1 MCDYYGQAEDEEAP
15 HALIERLSTLVL
27 SSNRIDVRL
36 RSEVLDVRPNRI
48 LVLSSDV
55 SSASAAKQSLYWM
68 SFSHLALA
76 VGADYGGSSPLGQG
90 NVCYAHHV
98 FRMAVDYAVRPT
110 KQLSVLTGGNSGYR
124 LGQLLLEAGIDLE
137 GGFSIRGLN
146 QLRDILILPKQLVFT
161 CILAKHPWRLAPD
174 SRVLRLSSAQPRF
187 RKEKARR
194 GNLRT
199 W

>member
-76 VGADYGGSSPLGQG
+76 VGADYGDQGPLGQG

-137 GGFSIRGLN
+137 G
-146 QLRDILILPKQLVFT
+146 VFDPRLEPT
-161 CILAKHPWRLAPD
+161 SRHIDFAKAVGVHMHFGQTPLRLAPD